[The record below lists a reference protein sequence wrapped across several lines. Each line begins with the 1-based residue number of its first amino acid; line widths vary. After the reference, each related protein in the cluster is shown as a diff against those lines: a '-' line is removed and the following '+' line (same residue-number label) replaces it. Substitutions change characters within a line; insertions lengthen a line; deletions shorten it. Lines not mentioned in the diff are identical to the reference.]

1 LIVFAVLPKNTQA
14 ELPESWGQTVG
25 YMPDNLTIALDAMG
39 GDRGADVVI
48 PGADIALLRHPD
60 LRFLLF
66 GDEKIIRPLLDSFPR
81 VAAASEVVHTDVAVD
96 MDAKPSQALRK
107 GRRVSSMWLAIDA
120 VRHGKASLAV
130 SAGNTGALMVMAKV
144 ILKTMTNIER
154 PAIAAI
160 WPTLRGESVVL
171 DVGAT
176 IGANSR
182 QLVDFAV
189 MGEAMARAV
198 FNLERPIV
206 GLLNVG
212 AEEVK
217 GLEEV
222 KEAGRRL
229 REANLP
235 IKYYGF
241 VEGDDL
247 GKGTVDVVVTEGFSG
262 NIALKT
268 AEGTAR
274 QIAEYLREA
283 MSRSIFSRIG
293 YLFAQGAF
301 RTLKQKMD
309 PRSANGG
316 VFLGLNGIV
325 IKSHGGTDAK
335 GFASAVDLG
344 VDMARDDLV
353 AKIETDLEAY
363 HGGGVEDLETE
374 EKDLKIKKAQSS

>member
-1 LIVFAVLPKNTQA
+1 MV
-14 ELPESWGQTVG
+14 E
-25 YMPDNLTIALDAMG
+25 NLTIALDAMG
-39 GDRGADVVI
+39 GDRGADMVI

-60 LRFLLF
+60 IRFLLF
-66 GDEKIIRPLLDSFPR
+66 GDENIIKPLLKQYPR
-81 VAAASEVVHTDVAVD
+81 LEAASEVVHTDVAID

-107 GRRVSSMWLAIDA
+107 GRRVSSMWQAVDA
-120 VRHGKASLAV
+120 VRHGKASLVV

-154 PAIAAI
+154 PALAAI
-160 WPTLRGESVVL
+160 WPTLRGESIVL

-176 IGANSR
+176 IGADSR

-198 FNLERPIV
+198 FSLEQPLV

-217 GLEEV
+217 GLDEV

-235 IKYYGF
+235 MKYYGF

-247 GKGTVDVVVTEGFSG
+247 GKGTVDVVVTEGFTG

-283 MSRSIFSRIG
+283 MSRTLFSRIG
-293 YLFAQGAF
+293 YLLAQGAF

-309 PRSANGG
+309 PRSVNGG

-325 IKSHGGTDAK
+325 VKSHGGTDAK

-344 VDMARDDLV
+344 VDMARDDLIT
-353 AKIETDLEAY
+353 KIAEDLEAY
-363 HGGGVEDLETE
+363 HGGEIEYLARED
-374 EKDLKIKKAQSS
+374 KQLKIEKVQSS